1 MDRTP
6 MPRSHISVRAGLA
19 ATTVVLGLASAVS
32 LAGPASAATAPT
44 MVTPAVR
51 TGFGRVPI
59 TGTATPGATVQLF
72 ETAYSERATGL
83 YAADNWEHGGGP
95 VTTKADR
102 TGHYVFPDG
111 GRFVDTGFQFE
122 VKSGGL
128 TSAVRTVSVKI
139 LPSFWLTTAQGGVVQ
154 AHTEVSPMAEKLTV
168 SVQRLSGGTWTTVSK
183 GLTNIN
189 GQYTATFKGQKTGT
203 YSYRAA
209 VAADPKNA
217 VLANTSSAAQIT
229 LDPSSG
235 LKGGA
240 VQISKIQYVASA
252 LDNEYL
258 VVTNTTGSKVS
269 LTGWTLR
276 DASGHLFTFEGKSLA
291 AGTSVAVHTGKGA
304 NGKPH
309 AADMYWGKTSYI
321 WNNAGDTATLRT
333 SSGTTID
340 ACKYTGTSKGWTA
353 C

>member
-1 MDRTP
+1 MDRTT

-19 ATTVVLGLASAVS
+19 ATTVALGLASAVS

-44 MVTPAVR
+44 ITTPASR
-51 TGFGRVPI
+51 TGFGQVTI

-95 VTTKADR
+95 VTAKAD
-102 TGHYVFPDG
+102 TAGHYKIL
-111 GRFVDTGFQFE
+111 RYVDTGFQFE

-139 LPSFWLTTAQGGVVQ
+139 LPSFWLTIAPGGVVQ

-168 SVQRLSGGTWTTVSK
+168 SVQRLSGSTWTTVSK

-217 VLANTSSAAQIT
+217 VLANTSGTAQVT

-240 VQISKIQYVASA
+240 VQISKIQYAASA
-252 LDNEYL
+252 LDNEYV
-258 VVTNTTGSKVS
+258 VVTNTTSSKVS

-291 AGTSVAVHTGKGA
+291 PGATVAVHTGKGT

-321 WNNAGDTATLRT
+321 WNNAGDTASLRT

>member
-1 MDRTP
+1 
-6 MPRSHISVRAGLA
+6 
-19 ATTVVLGLASAVS
+19 
-32 LAGPASAATAPT
+32 
-44 MVTPAVR
+44 
-51 TGFGRVPI
+51 
-59 TGTATPGATVQLF
+59 
-72 ETAYSERATGL
+72 
-83 YAADNWEHGGGP
+83 
-95 VTTKADR
+95 
-102 TGHYVFPDG
+102 
-111 GRFVDTGFQFE
+111 VDTGFQFE

-139 LPSFWLTTAQGGVVQ
+139 LPSFWLTTAAGGVVQ

-168 SVQRLSGGTWTTVSK
+168 SVQRLSGSTWTTVSK

-189 GQYTATFKGQKTGT
+189 GQYTATFSGQKTGT

-217 VLANTSSAAQIT
+217 VLANTSGTATAT
-229 LDPSSG
+229 LSPSDD

-240 VQISKIQYVASA
+240 IRISKIQYVASA
-252 LDNEYL
+252 LNNEYVL
-258 VVTNTTGSKVS
+258 VTNTTSSKVS
-269 LTGWTLR
+269 LTGWTVR
-276 DASGHLFTFEGKSLA
+276 DASGHLYTFAGRTLA
-291 AGTSVAVHTGKGA
+291 PGASVAVHTGKGT

-321 WNNAGDTATLRT
+321 WNNTGDTATLRT

-340 ACKYTGTSKGWTA
+340 TCRYTGTSKGWTA